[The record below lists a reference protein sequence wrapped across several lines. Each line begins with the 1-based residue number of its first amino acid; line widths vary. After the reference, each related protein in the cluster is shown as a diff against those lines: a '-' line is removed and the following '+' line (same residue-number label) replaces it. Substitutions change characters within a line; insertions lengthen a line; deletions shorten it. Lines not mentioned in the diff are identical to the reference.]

1 MFKFL
6 KGNFLVLDVPICI
19 KILKIICFYYLVTL
33 IYSFKDTYY
42 MINMLT
48 FSEGICLGK

>member
-1 MFKFL
+1 MKKIRMFKFL

-33 IYSFKDTYY
+33 IYSFKDTH
-42 MINMLT
+42 I
-48 FSEGICLGK
+48 